1 MRSLRFGVVT
11 TLCLAAALTAGCASG
26 PKPLTK
32 AENRAAFAEWSDA
45 DYRYRV
51 GAGDELSLNFL
62 VNPDLNA
69 RLVVGPDGR
78 VLLPL
83 VGPVKVSGLTSEE
96 MNAALVRS
104 YASVLRN
111 PQVEALVT
119 TYGSSQIYIG
129 GEVRLPGVHQVKGD
143 LNAAQAVML
152 AGGFQD
158 TAGTGKVVVLRQRV
172 GDRRL
177 AMRVVDVADMLSTAD
192 NTQNFPL
199 LPGDLVFVPRSRIAE
214 VDLFVAQYITGV
226 LPFSR
231 NFNVNRGDGV
241 VN

>member
-1 MRSLRFGVVT
+1 MRSVRFGVVS
-11 TLCLAAALTAGCASG
+11 TLCLAAALLAGCASG
-26 PKPLTK
+26 PEPLST
-32 AENRAAFAEWSDA
+32 AENRAAFADWSDA

-51 GAGDELSLNFL
+51 GAGDEVSLNFL

-83 VGPVKVSGLTSEE
+83 VGAVKVSGLTSEE
-96 MNAALVRS
+96 MNALLSRS

-111 PQVEALVT
+111 PQVEAMVT
-119 TYGSSQIYIG
+119 TYGSSQIYVG

-158 TAGTGKVVVLRQRV
+158 TARSGKIIVLRQRV

-177 AMRVVDVADMLSTAD
+177 AMRIVDVAGMLAEAD
-192 NTQNFPL
+192 NSQNFPL
-199 LPGDLVFVPRSRIAE
+199 LPGDLLFVPRSRIAE
-214 VDLFVAQYITGV
+214 VNLFVAQYITGV

-231 NFNVNRGDGV
+231 NLNVNRGDNI

>member
-1 MRSLRFGVVT
+1 MLASL
-11 TLCLAAALTAGCASG
+11 LAACAAGPSQSRASR
-26 PKPLTK
+26 
-32 AENRAAFAEWSDA
+32 AEARQAFVEWTDA

-62 VNPDLNA
+62 INPDMNA

-78 VLLPL
+78 VVLPL
-83 VGPVKVSGLTSEE
+83 AGPIKVSGLTAEE
-96 MNAALVRS
+96 LNATLTRS
-104 YASVLRN
+104 YSSVLRN

-119 TYGSSQIYIG
+119 TYGSSQIYVG
-129 GEVRLPGVHQVKGD
+129 GEVRLPGVHQIKGD

-152 AGGFQD
+152 AGGFQE
-158 TAGTGKVVVLRQRV
+158 TARTGKVVVLRQRV
-172 GDRRL
+172 GDRKL
-177 AMRVVDVADMLSTAD
+177 AMRVVDVADMINEAD
-192 NTQNFPL
+192 NSQNFPL
-199 LPGDLVFVPRSRIAE
+199 LPGDLIFVPRSGIAE

-241 VN
+241 IN